1 MFKGSIKN
9 IFFDFDGVM
18 LDSVDCKTRA
28 FEDMYMQY
36 GQEIA
41 NQVKKYHLEN
51 GGVSRFEKFR
61 YWHKKHLEVEIT
73 NEQLNNLSEEFSSRV
88 VDQVVKSGEI
98 KGSLDFIKKNYQKYR
113 FWIITGTPTTEM
125 NQVADKIGITPYF
138 IGIYGSPEKKKH
150 WVDHLLKKHQLHP
163 NETLFLGDATT
174 DFEAAQYG
182 KLHFVLR
189 EAPYNID
196 LFKDIQTPRFKTF
209 EDLNNILNE

>member
-1 MFKGSIKN
+1 MYKGSIKN
-9 IFFDFDGVM
+9 IFFDFDGVI

-61 YWHKKHLEVEIT
+61 YWHKKHLGIEIT

-88 VDQVVKSGEI
+88 IDQVVKSGEI

-125 NQVADKIGITPYF
+125 NQVADKIGITSYF

-174 DFEAAQYG
+174 DFEAAQFG

>member
-9 IFFDFDGVM
+9 IFFDFDGVI

-28 FEDMYMQY
+28 FEDMYIQY

>member
-1 MFKGSIKN
+1 
-9 IFFDFDGVM
+9 
-18 LDSVDCKTRA
+18 
-28 FEDMYMQY
+28 MYMQY

-182 KLHFVLR
+182 KLHFALR

>member
-9 IFFDFDGVM
+9 IFFDFDGVI

-98 KGSLDFIKKNYQKYR
+98 KGSLYFIKKNYQKYR

>member
-1 MFKGSIKN
+1 MFKGAIKN
-9 IFFDFDGVM
+9 IFFDFDGVI

-28 FEDMYMQY
+28 FEDMYTQY

-61 YWHKKHLEVEIT
+61 YWHKKHLGIEIT

-88 VDQVVKSGEI
+88 VDKVVKSCEI
-98 KGSLDFIKKNYQKYR
+98 KGSMDFIKKNHQKYR
-113 FWIITGTPTTEM
+113 LWIITATPTTEM
-125 NQVADKIGITPYF
+125 NRIADKIEIKPYF

-150 WVDHLLKKHQLHP
+150 WVDHLLKKHHLHP

>member
-9 IFFDFDGVM
+9 IFFDFDGVI

-88 VDQVVKSGEI
+88 VDQVVRSGEI

-163 NETLFLGDATT
+163 NETLFLGDAIT

>member
-1 MFKGSIKN
+1 MYKGSIKN
-9 IFFDFDGVM
+9 IFFDFDGVI

-61 YWHKKHLEVEIT
+61 YWHKKHLGIEIT

-88 VDQVVKSGEI
+88 IDQVVKSGEI

-125 NQVADKIGITPYF
+125 NQVADKIGITSYF
-138 IGIYGSPEKKKH
+138 IGIYGSPEKKKY

-174 DFEAAQYG
+174 DFEAAQFG

>member
-1 MFKGSIKN
+1 MYKGSIKN
-9 IFFDFDGVM
+9 IFFDFDGVI

-61 YWHKKHLEVEIT
+61 YWHKKHLGIEIT

-88 VDQVVKSGEI
+88 IDQVVKSCEI
-98 KGSLDFIKKNYQKYR
+98 KGSFDFIKKNYQKYR

-125 NQVADKIGITPYF
+125 NQVADKIGITSYF
-138 IGIYGSPEKKKH
+138 IGIYGSPEKR
-150 WVDHLLKKHQLHP
+150 
-163 NETLFLGDATT
+163 NTG
-174 DFEAAQYG
+174 
-182 KLHFVLR
+182 
-189 EAPYNID
+189 
-196 LFKDIQTPRFKTF
+196 
-209 EDLNNILNE
+209 

>member
-9 IFFDFDGVM
+9 IFFDFDGVI

-73 NEQLNNLSEEFSSRV
+73 NAQLNNLSEEFSSRV
-88 VDQVVKSGEI
+88 VDQVVRSGEI